1 MDEKQIK
8 AQEVYQTLCD
18 TLDARNWHYS
28 KNEEKMSVSFGVNGD
43 DLPMDFVIIVDANR
57 QLVRLLS
64 MLNFKFPEDK
74 RVEGAIATTVASY
87 GMVDGSFDFDLND
100 GSVIFRMTASSR
112 ESRLGQGLFAYLI
125 DCACFTEDRYNEKF
139 LAVSKG
145 MMSIQD
151 FIAQE

>member
-1 MDEKQIK
+1 
-8 AQEVYQTLCD
+8 
-18 TLDARNWHYS
+18 
-28 KNEEKMSVSFGVNGD
+28 
-43 DLPMDFVIIVDANR
+43 VIIVDANR

-100 GSVIFRMTASSR
+100 GSVIFRMTASYR

-125 DCACFTEDRYNEKF
+125 DCACFTVDRYNEKF

-145 MMSIQD
+145 MLSIQD